1 MPRVTGGYRHSR
13 KRKRILKRASG
24 FVGQP
29 GKNYRSAIEFT
40 RKADVYAYEH
50 RRQKKRL
57 FRGLWITR
65 LNAALK
71 QRGVSYSRFI
81 PALLEAGIEIYEYM
95 PALLHAKTMVVDG
108 RWATVGSANLIN
120 RSFAMDDEINVVVH
134 DAAVAERLERIFLDD
149 LQYARRVDRD
159 EWRERGLGRR
169 LLETLA
175 VPVRALGVL

>member
-1 MPRVTGGYRHSR
+1 MPRVKGGYRHAR
-13 KRKRILKRASG
+13 KRKRVLKRASG

-71 QRGVSYSRFI
+71 ARGVQYSRFI
-81 PALLEAGIEIYEYM
+81 PALLEAGIELNRKMLSEIAIADPGTFDAIVEKVK
-95 PALLHAKTMVVDG
+95 PFIHQPQKAK
-108 RWATVGSANLIN
+108 
-120 RSFAMDDEINVVVH
+120 
-134 DAAVAERLERIFLDD
+134 AA
-149 LQYARRVDRD
+149 
-159 EWRERGLGRR
+159 
-169 LLETLA
+169 
-175 VPVRALGVL
+175 